1 MVAQISSVSVF
12 AFIDKQG
19 VVTENQK
26 YVDEIAIIDQ
36 NEEKVI
42 LDLEH
47 DQSASSEYRVYKFE
61 GSEEQRVINQSQLN
75 ALGLAM
81 MLI

>member
-1 MVAQISSVSVF
+1 MGAQISSVSVF

-42 LDLEH
+42 IDLEH
-47 DQSASSEYRVYKFE
+47 DQIASSENRVYKFE
-61 GSEEQRVINQSQLN
+61 GSEEQRVNN
-75 ALGLAM
+75 
-81 MLI
+81 